1 MPGSV
6 LPDSTAVISLLR
18 GDSNVTGLVGSRAE
32 VFTSVVVVGELL
44 YGARHSSRPEVNLKR
59 VVDFVAAIVALP
71 CDEATAEVYARVK
84 QQLRAKGR
92 PIPDYDLW
100 SAATA
105 IQHELPL
112 LHRDARFEEVEELQ
126 SQSWS

>member
-1 MPGSV
+1 VPGRV
-6 LPDSTAVISLLR
+6 LLDSTAVIALLR
-18 GDSNVTGLVGSRAE
+18 GDSNVTGLVSTRDE

-59 VVDFVAAIVALP
+59 VVDFAAAIVALP

-92 PIPDYDLW
+92 PIPDNDLW
-100 SAATA
+100 IAATA
-105 IQHELPL
+105 IQHDLPL
-112 LHRDARFEEVEELQ
+112 LHRDAHFQEIEELR
-126 SQSWS
+126 SQSW